1 MAAVAFKVTPLV
13 FVRKF
18 GDFSDLRSYPFSEI
32 LIKKKN
38 QTSFML
44 YENAVLTCFSVISQN
59 LEVVSKA
66 YTFFGSVSLKI
77 PSRHLFKP
85 RK

>member
-32 LIKKKN
+32 LIKKKIKLVLC
-38 QTSFML
+38 FMKMQ
-44 YENAVLTCFSVISQN
+44 F
-59 LEVVSKA
+59 
-66 YTFFGSVSLKI
+66 
-77 PSRHLFKP
+77 
-85 RK
+85 